1 MVCGAERTRNQKNE
15 SNEGQTMMARRGA
28 PVFCLV
34 PALRVRLAGLLL
46 ASCLPLSCA
55 TAPAIPAANP
65 AAVPA
70 AAAPPAPKR
79 VTSNVICHPGA
90 HQAVFAELGV
100 PGDERPVDLAMAGPY
115 VYVLFE
121 PARLLRVKPP
131 GAGESGVQVQ
141 MQIGR
146 GETWKAMD
154 VDPRDG
160 SLWIASDHFVLRHM
174 SPQGA
179 ASSVPLQRVAGE
191 GGFSQLLA
199 APDALYAAPACAD
212 EGVWRLDRQ
221 GKILGSA
228 FPYDPEQDAA
238 AAREPGSPGLRAV
251 GRCGRAYLMH
261 GRGGAVL
268 ARDFRGAVRAAD
280 GQGNW
285 RPVEDPIF
293 APPAGGALTGVDVGG
308 ASERW
313 YFTGGRQLFYWK
325 DRPAFLGS
333 WTMNARTG
341 KGGRPLA
348 DTVVVVPGPG
358 SAGDFRE
365 LIEDCQGQH
374 IVRVATTADRYAAI
388 TGLRLIYG
396 ELAAAPDLP

>member
-1 MVCGAERTRNQKNE
+1 MI
-15 SNEGQTMMARRGA
+15 ARLAA
-28 PVFCLV
+28 PTFRLV
-34 PALRVRLAGLLL
+34 PGMRVRVATLLL

-55 TAPAIPAANP
+55 TPATPPAAP
-65 AAVPA
+65 PAAQAAVPA
-70 AAAPPAPKR
+70 AAPPAPR
-79 VTSNVICHPGA
+79 SVTSNVICHPGA
-90 HQAVFAELGV
+90 HQAVFAQLGV

-121 PARLLRVKPP
+121 PARLLRVKLP
-131 GAGESGVQVQ
+131 GAGESGLQVQ

-160 SLWIASDHFVLRHM
+160 SVWIASDHFVLRHM
-174 SPQGA
+174 SPQGGVA
-179 ASSVPLQRVAGE
+179 AAVPVQKVAGE

-199 APDALYAAPACAD
+199 AADALYAMPACAD
-212 EGVWRLDRQ
+212 DGVWRIDRQ

-228 FPYDPEQDAA
+228 FHYDPEQDAA

-293 APPAGGALTGVDVGG
+293 AQPAGGALTGVDVGG

-313 YFTGGRQLFYWK
+313 YFSGGRQLFYWK

-333 WTMNARTG
+333 WTMSARAG

-365 LIEDCQGQH
+365 LMETCQGQH
-374 IVRVATTADRYAAI
+374 ILKVATTADRYAAI

-396 ELAAAPDLP
+396 ELGAAPDLP